1 MNKPVVLGFIRH
13 LLTIAAGSLATRGV
27 IDGTEVE
34 ILVGA
39 LIGIGGVIWSA
50 FDKKGQ

>member
-1 MNKPVVLGFIRH
+1 MNKPVILGFIRH

-27 IDGTEVE
+27 IDGAEVE
-34 ILVGA
+34 IVVA
-39 LIGIGGVIWSA
+39 AIIGLGGVIWSA

>member
-27 IDGTEVE
+27 IDGAEVE
-34 ILVGA
+34 IIVGS
-39 LIGIGGVIWSA
+39 LIGLGGVIWSA